1 MTMEATQQLDLV
13 QDETAG
19 GATGIRFSFRFLVT
33 SHQGAA
39 APEQDSSQELQWLR
53 AELEAVRYQNQCHA
67 LEKAQWLED
76 RRKLCLKLQRLKC
89 DLQRVEDILKEKQR
103 RSSDSTGLHGGA
115 SCSSSSLALLS
126 SPPSSSCLELQ
137 GPDARSRWLSAT
149 KKNLQKSGI
158 TFLNNERVC
167 EVMDVDLRWS
177 PIDKESMTLAELKEA
192 LRKKKAEEK
201 LRKHQQGAAVASRR
215 RRTASSCP
223 SDQQGAP
230 VQDQRDNV
238 LLRAV
243 RDIVTYM
250 GRSYRRSRH
259 SPPLEEEL
267 KAARKELKRWMK
279 ERLPPPCPP
288 PLQIILHC
296 PRTAAT

>member
-1 MTMEATQQLDLV
+1 MEASQQLGLL

-19 GATGIRFSFRFLVT
+19 GAAGIRFSFRFLVT

-39 APEQDSSQELQWLR
+39 AGPEQDTSQELQWLR
-53 AELEAVRYQNQCHA
+53 AELEAVRYKNQCHA

-103 RSSDSTGLHGGA
+103 RSSDSGA
-115 SCSSSSLALLS
+115 SSSSSSLTLL
-126 SPPSSSCLELQ
+126 SSSCLELQ
-137 GPDARSRWLSAT
+137 GPDTRSRWLSAT
-149 KKNLQKSGI
+149 KKNLQRSGI
-158 TFLNNERVC
+158 TFLNSERVC
-167 EVMDVDLRWS
+167 EVVDVDLRWS
-177 PIDKESMTLAELKEA
+177 PVDKDSMTLAELKEA
-192 LRKKKAEEK
+192 LRTKKAEEK
-201 LRKHQQGAAVASRR
+201 LRKHQQGAAVASMRKR
-215 RRTASSCP
+215 VSGSGS

-230 VQDQRDNV
+230 RQDQRDNV
-238 LLRAV
+238 LLKAL

-250 GRSYRRSRH
+250 GRSYKRSRH

-267 KAARKELKRWMK
+267 KVARKELKRWMK

>member
-1 MTMEATQQLDLV
+1 MEATQQLDLV
-13 QDETAG
+13 QDETVG
-19 GATGIRFSFRFLVT
+19 GAKGIRFSFRFLVT

-39 APEQDSSQELQWLR
+39 AGPEQDSSQELQWLR

-103 RSSDSTGLHGGA
+103 RSSDSAGLHSGA
-115 SCSSSSLALLS
+115 FTSSTSSLTLFS
-126 SPPSSSCLELQ
+126 SAPCLELQ
-137 GPDARSRWLSAT
+137 GPDTRSRWLSAT

-158 TFLNNERVC
+158 TFLNNEGVC
-167 EVMDVDLRWS
+167 EVVDVDLRWS
-177 PIDKESMTLAELKEA
+177 PVDKESMTLAELKEA

-201 LRKHQQGAAVASRR
+201 LRKHQQGGAAVSRR
-215 RRTASSCP
+215 KRAAGSCP
-223 SDQQGAP
+223 SDQQGVP
-230 VQDQRDNV
+230 PQDQRDNV

-267 KAARKELKRWMK
+267 KVARKELKRWMK

-296 PRTAAT
+296 PRTPAA

>member
-1 MTMEATQQLDLV
+1 MEATQQLDRV
-13 QDETAG
+13 QDETVG
-19 GATGIRFSFRFLVT
+19 GAAGIRFSFRFLVT

-39 APEQDSSQELQWLR
+39 AGPEQDTSQELQWLR
-53 AELEAVRYQNQCHA
+53 AELEAVQRQNQCHA

-89 DLQRVEDILKEKQR
+89 DLQRVEDILKEKQQ
-103 RSSDSTGLHGGA
+103 RSSDSGA
-115 SCSSSSLALLS
+115 
-126 SPPSSSCLELQ
+126 SSSCLELQ
-137 GPDARSRWLSAT
+137 GPDTRSRWLSAT

-158 TFLNNERVC
+158 TFLSNESVC
-167 EVMDVDLRWS
+167 EVVDVDLRWS
-177 PIDKESMTLAELKEA
+177 PVDKESMTLAELKEA

-201 LRKHQQGAAVASRR
+201 LRKHQQGVAAAASRR
-215 RRTASSCP
+215 RRAAGSGS

-230 VQDQRDNV
+230 PQDQRDNV

-267 KAARKELKRWMK
+267 KAARKELTRWMK
-279 ERLPPPCPP
+279 ERPPPPCPP

>member
-1 MTMEATQQLDLV
+1 MEATQQLDLV
-13 QDETAG
+13 QEDTAG

-33 SHQGAA
+33 SHQGPAA
-39 APEQDSSQELQWLR
+39 GPEQDTSQELQWLR

-103 RSSDSTGLHGGA
+103 RSSDSPGLHSGP
-115 SCSSSSLALLS
+115 STSSTSSALTLLS
-126 SPPSSSCLELQ
+126 SSPSPCLKLQ
-137 GPDARSRWLSAT
+137 GPDTHSRWLSAT

-158 TFLNNERVC
+158 TFLGNERVC

-177 PIDKESMTLAELKEA
+177 PVEKESMTLAELKEA

-201 LRKHQQGAAVASRR
+201 LRKGAAAMSRR
-215 RRTASSCP
+215 KRVTGSCP
-223 SDQQGAP
+223 SDQQVAP
-230 VQDQRDNV
+230 LKDQRDNV

-267 KAARKELKRWMK
+267 KVARKELKRWMK

-296 PRTAAT
+296 PRTAAA